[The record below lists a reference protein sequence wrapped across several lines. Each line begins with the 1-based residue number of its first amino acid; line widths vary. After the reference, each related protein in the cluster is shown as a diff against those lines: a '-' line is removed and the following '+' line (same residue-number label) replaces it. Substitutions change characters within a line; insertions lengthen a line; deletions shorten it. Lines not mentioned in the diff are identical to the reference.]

1 MYRLVLVERRYYRIQ
16 KRSALGAKVPL
27 SMSKTTRVTSY
38 QDNHA
43 EVCLQRCGRTVELDT
58 EKRALVLPWHAAK
71 SDNDSK
77 EMLKVDTSCVRSG
90 IHSKIVLVTRS
101 SCKHTALIHQQLHRH
116 PPSTA
121 GDVRRYRGPPQT
133 LHQLHRRET
142 TCILSTLRKDFRGQ

>member
-1 MYRLVLVERRYYRIQ
+1 MYRLVLVERRYCRIQ

-43 EVCLQRCGRTVELDT
+43 EVCLQCCGRTVELDT

-90 IHSKIVLVTRS
+90 HTLENCVGDALKLQTHSAESPTIAPTS
-101 SCKHTALIHQQLHRH
+101 SFNCRGCSQIQR
-116 PPSTA
+116 PPTN
-121 GDVRRYRGPPQT
+121 PPPAA
-133 LHQLHRRET
+133 
-142 TCILSTLRKDFRGQ
+142 

>member
-58 EKRALVLPWHAAK
+58 EGRALVLPWHAAK

-90 IHSKIVLVTRS
+90 
-101 SCKHTALIHQQLHRH
+101 HTLENCVGDTLKLQTH
-116 PPSTA
+116 PPPA
-121 GDVRRYRGPPQT
+121 A
-133 LHQLHRRET
+133 
-142 TCILSTLRKDFRGQ
+142 